1 MSQPCSATSRPYNR
15 WLFLGLPIGLGLL
28 MLLPAFTRLDFALAE
43 LFYVPGDGFI
53 GRHSAFIEDWLH
65 DRAKQ
70 LVIVLGVLVIAGFI
84 GSLCLQRLT
93 PWRRTLGYLVLAMAL
108 STSFV
113 NPLKTLTRMHCPWSL
128 SEFGGVEQF
137 SELLGPRAPAVEKGG
152 RCWPGGHA
160 AAGFTLFAFFFV
172 WRDRQPRRAR
182 AALVSALLLGGVF
195 SLSRMIQG
203 AHFLSHNLW
212 TALFCWLICLG
223 CYHLLLYRSA
233 SARGLSPTIS
243 LSPSQAELPDRPT

>member
-1 MSQPCSATSRPYNR
+1 MARQGR
-15 WLFLGLPIGLGLL
+15 LFA
-28 MLLPAFTRLDFALAE
+28 MA
-43 LFYVPGDGFI
+43 
-53 GRHSAFIEDWLH
+53 
-65 DRAKQ
+65 
-70 LVIVLGVLVIAGFI
+70 
-84 GSLCLQRLT
+84 C
-93 PWRRTLGYLVLAMAL
+93 LVLAMAL

-223 CYHLLLYRSA
+223 CYHLLLYRRPA
-233 SARGLSPTIS
+233 LSRTAPAIT
-243 LSPSQAELPDRPT
+243 LSNPQLP